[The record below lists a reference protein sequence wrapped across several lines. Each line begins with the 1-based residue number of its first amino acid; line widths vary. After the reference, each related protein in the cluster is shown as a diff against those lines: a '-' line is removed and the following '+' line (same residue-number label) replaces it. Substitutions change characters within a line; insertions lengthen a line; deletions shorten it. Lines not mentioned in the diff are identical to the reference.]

1 VQSVEQRE
9 MAAKLKKAELREFKD
24 RLLMLRARLQGDVVQ
39 LTDEALRKNQQGGSN
54 LSNMPLHLA
63 DLGTD
68 NFEQEQSLRLLESE
82 EDTLEKIDKALARLE
97 AGKFGMCDECGGPIP
112 KLRLKA
118 IPFAPYCVECTRKYE
133 ERR

>member
-1 VQSVEQRE
+1 MEGEQLE
-9 MAAKLKKAELREFKD
+9 MAAKLKKTELKEFKD
-24 RLLMLRARLQGDVVQ
+24 RLLLLRARLQGDVVQ
-39 LTDEALRKNQQGGSN
+39 LTDEALRKDQQGSGN

-82 EDTLEKIDKALARLE
+82 EDRLEQIDKALARIE
-97 AGKFGMCDECGGPIP
+97 AGSFGTCDECGGTIP
-112 KLRLKA
+112 KQRLKA
-118 IPFAPYCVECTRKYE
+118 IPFAPHCVECARKYE